1 MKIFTWKMKD
11 KGAHSTS
18 IITIVSA
25 LVLLLVWYAA
35 AKFINL
41 PIILPTP
48 VEAVKILISYIRTE
62 AFWQAVGA
70 TSIRA
75 LRSFLITLT
84 VGTVAGLAAGWL
96 PWVRAALSPLI
107 TVVRTIPVMSVI
119 LLAFIWFSSGTVPVF
134 AAFLMSFPIL
144 FENVFTGVV
153 QTDKKLLEMGQ
164 IYRLSTSQQLYH
176 ITIPSLL
183 PYLIAGARG
192 TIGMTWKVVIAAEVL
207 TVPRKG
213 IGSGMQFSQINLET
227 GEVMAWTVAAIL
239 LSAASQGIFKLIL
252 AIIRK
257 KRVSERAAGAK

>member
-1 MKIFTWKMKD
+1 MKMKR
-11 KGAHSTS
+11 KEKRVHLTT
-18 IITIVSA
+18 IITMIST
-25 LVLLLVWYAA
+25 LILLLIWYAA
-35 AKFINL
+35 ARIINL

-48 VEAVKILISYIRTE
+48 IEAVQILIKYVQTE
-62 AFWQAVGA
+62 VFWQAVGA
-70 TSIRA
+70 TSLRA
-75 LRSFLITLT
+75 LRSFLITMAA
-84 VGTVAGLAAGWL
+84 GTAAGLAAGWI
-96 PWVRAALSPLI
+96 PWIRAALSPLI

-164 IYRLSTSQQLYH
+164 LYRLSSGQRLYH
-176 ITIPSLL
+176 ITIPSIV

-239 LSAASQGIFKLIL
+239 LSAASQGIFRVML
-252 AIIRK
+252 AIIRR
-257 KRVSERAAGAK
+257 KRIPGKVTGSK

>member
-1 MKIFTWKMKD
+1 MKGKWV
-11 KGAHSTS
+11 HSTG
-18 IITIVSA
+18 IITSISA
-25 LVLLLVWYAA
+25 LVLLFVWYAA
-35 AKFINL
+35 ARFINL

-48 VEAVKILISYIRTE
+48 AEAAKILISYIRTE
-62 AFWQAVGA
+62 VFWQAVGA
-70 TSIRA
+70 TSLRA
-75 LRSFLITLT
+75 LRSFLITFAA
-84 VGTVAGLAAGWL
+84 GTAAGLAAGWI
-96 PWVRAALSPLI
+96 PWVRAALSPLV

-119 LLAFIWFSSGTVPVF
+119 LLAFIWFSSGAVPVF

-153 QTDKKLLEMGQ
+153 ETDKKLLEMGRL
-164 IYRLSTSQQLYH
+164 YGLSTSQQLYH
-176 ITIPSLL
+176 ITIPSLV

-239 LSAASQGIFKLIL
+239 LSAVSQGVFKLLL
-252 AIIRK
+252 AVIRR
-257 KRVSERAAGAK
+257 KRVPGKVSGEK

>member
-1 MKIFTWKMKD
+1 MKMKG
-11 KGAHSTS
+11 KGLHSTS

-25 LVLLLVWYAA
+25 LILLIVWYAA
-35 AKFINL
+35 ARIINL

-48 VEAVKILISYIRTE
+48 LEAFKALIVYLGTE
-62 AFWQAVGA
+62 SFWQAVGA
-70 TSIRA
+70 TSMRA
-75 LRSFLITLT
+75 VRSFLITLAA
-84 VGTVAGLAAGWL
+84 GTAAGLAAGWI
-96 PWVRAALSPLI
+96 PGVRAALSPLV

-144 FENVFTGVV
+144 FENVFAGVV

-164 IYRLSTSQQLYH
+164 LYRLNTSQQLYH
-176 ITIPSLL
+176 ITIPSLV

-239 LSAASQGIFKLIL
+239 LSAASQGIFKLML
-252 AIIRK
+252 AIVRRK
-257 KRVSERAAGAK
+257 RFPGRLRNDY